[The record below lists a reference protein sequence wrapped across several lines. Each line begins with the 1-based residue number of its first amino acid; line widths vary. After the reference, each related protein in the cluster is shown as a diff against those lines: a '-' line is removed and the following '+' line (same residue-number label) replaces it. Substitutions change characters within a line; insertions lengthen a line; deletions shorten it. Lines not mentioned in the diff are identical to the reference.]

1 MKRVLILL
9 GLAVLAGGIV
19 WLAARRAAPP
29 QVPFE
34 ISRRQTL
41 VSMLSTNGKVE
52 PVEWTA
58 VTSEREGRIS
68 RLLVRRGQ
76 AVRTGTPLAQLDT
89 PAADSELAAAQA
101 RLEQARADLA
111 TLQQGGRAADL
122 AEIDASRS
130 KLAIEKN
137 AAQRDVASLERL
149 LAQKAATRDELDT
162 ARDRLKRTLAE
173 LEGLEKKRSAL
184 APALDRQAAEARVRD
199 AASALALVQRQ
210 IEQATIRSPREG
222 IVYDLPVHA
231 GAWLAAGEAV
241 GRVGRLDRLKVQL
254 YVDEPDLGKV
264 RLGLPVTVTWDALP
278 GREWNGTIS
287 QLPAQIVALGSR
299 QVGEVVVFVD
309 APQRDL
315 PPGANIDARLTA
327 QVVERALTASKGSL
341 RREDGTVG
349 AFVLEGTRVA
359 WRQVRVGITS
369 ETRAEILAGVKEGEA
384 VALPSDH
391 PLKNGLEVTPIYP

>member
-1 MKRVLILL
+1 MRKVLFFL
-9 GLAVLAGGIV
+9 GLAVFAGLV
-19 WLAARRAAPP
+19 FWLATRRAAPP

-34 ISRRQTL
+34 IAIRQTL
-41 VSMLSTNGKVE
+41 VSTLSTNGKVE
-52 PVEWTA
+52 PVEWTE

-76 AVRTGTPLAQLDT
+76 AVGKDTPLVQIET
-89 PAADSELAAAQA
+89 PAADSDLAAAQA
-101 RLEQARADLA
+101 RLARAQADLA
-111 TLQQGGRAADL
+111 AFEQGGRAADL
-122 AEIDASRS
+122 AEIDSS
-130 KLAIEKN
+130 IVKLNVEKD

-149 LAQKAATRDELDT
+149 LAQKAATRDEIDA

-173 LEGLEKKRSAL
+173 LDGLRKKRAAL
-184 APALDRQAAEARVRD
+184 APAEDRQAAAARVVD
-199 AASALALVQRQ
+199 AQAALALVRRQ
-210 IEQATIRSPREG
+210 IDRATIRSPRVG

-231 GAWLAAGEAV
+231 GEWLAAGAPV

-264 RLGLPVTVTWDALP
+264 RLGLPVIVTWDALP
-278 GREWNGTIS
+278 GHEWTGAIS
-287 QLPAQIVALGSR
+287 QLPAQVVPLGAR

-315 PPGANIDARLTA
+315 PPGANIDARLNA
-327 QVVERALTASKGSL
+327 QVAEHALTVSKASL

-359 WRQVRVGITS
+359 WRRLKVGITS
-369 ETRAEILAGVKEGEA
+369 DTRAEIQAGIKDGQA
-384 VALPSDH
+384 VALPADR
-391 PLKNGLEVTPIYP
+391 PLKSGLEVTPVYP